1 MSVIAMTNREHVVEL
16 TENERELGAII
27 AAYNDVTD
35 RLKISHERLHAEVER
50 LREELRLKNVELRR
64 RERLAA
70 LGQMAAGLA
79 HEVRNPLGGIALY
92 ASMLQQRL
100 ADRPSELTAATRISE
115 AVRSLERLVCEIL
128 DFAQE
133 SRLNRHW
140 FTLGEILHAIEDAAA
155 PIILEKNAALII
167 DDSARTV
174 RLMAD
179 HARMRQVL
187 LNLVI
192 NGLQAVET
200 GGRVWLSAI
209 TQPDGEVI
217 IEVRDDGPGIPDSA
231 LDRIFNPFFTT
242 KDTGTG
248 LGLAIVHQIIEA
260 HGGSIRVS
268 NNPQG
273 GANFVVRCPAQNDQN
288 AKEEFTSTDFGRDN
302 NG

>member
-1 MSVIAMTNREHVVEL
+1 MTMSVIDIAGSEQVLEL
-16 TENERELGAII
+16 TEKERELGAII
-27 AAYNDVTD
+27 SAYHDVTD
-35 RLKISHERLHAEVER
+35 RLKVAHERLHGEVER
-50 LREELRLKNVELRR
+50 LREELRLKNDELRR

-100 ADRPSELTAATRISE
+100 EDRPSERTAATRISE
-115 AVRSLERLVCEIL
+115 AVRSLERLVCDIL

-133 SRLNRHW
+133 SRLNRQW
-140 FTLGEILHAIEDAAA
+140 FTLGEIILAVEDAAA
-155 PIILEKNAALII
+155 PLAAEKSAALLI
-167 DDSARTV
+167 DESARAV
-174 RLMAD
+174 RIMAD
-179 HARMRQVL
+179 PARLRQVL

-200 GGRVWLSAI
+200 KGRVWLSAI
-209 TQPDGEVI
+209 ANPDGEVV
-217 IEVRDDGPGIPDSA
+217 IEVRDDGAGIPDSA

-260 HGGSIRVS
+260 HGGSVRVS
-268 NNPQG
+268 NCPQG
-273 GANFVVRCPAQNDQN
+273 GASFVVRIPSHT
-288 AKEEFTSTDFGRDN
+288 EECSSGETGREIK
-302 NG
+302 G